1 MTGKMNETKSDRID
15 KWLSLSIMFF
25 FIIQSANSSIKT
37 VFPALNDTA
46 GSMISAISG
55 CLIMFFLFRS
65 LVYVWRRSR
74 SAFLFSYFI
83 FFIIYGV
90 SLLLNIQRGAP
101 TDALIR
107 ESLLWTMVWWVPL
120 GLIIYSV
127 RNKVILYEQMVRWS
141 YLLSLVTLTAM
152 VSYFGNILSLNME
165 NLNRGNYNMF
175 FSYMLVFP
183 LIIHL
188 NEIIDKKYKRNVL
201 FFIIEFGSILI
212 NGSRGALLCIGGF
225 LLLKFL
231 LGNMSLGNKLKLS
244 LLTIVGAGALY
255 FGSQK
260 IFEDLS
266 VYGITSR
273 TIEKIAGGS
282 GAESDDR
289 WMFYG
294 YAIDFIKERPILGYG
309 LGGDFYEFY
318 YKVYGFMPESSKAAT
333 LTVHNGF
340 LQILMCFGVF
350 FGTIVIFIFWRPVF
364 FFKRVKNP
372 DTRIILVILFSVFI
386 IPNFTVGD
394 GIFVKPGIALYIY
407 FFYNWLNNKKKIKY
421 NPEYKYEFS

>member
-1 MTGKMNETKSDRID
+1 MKTKYTSSSDKID

-25 FIIQSANSSIKT
+25 FIIQSANSSLKT
-37 VFPALNDTA
+37 VFPDLNDKL
-46 GSMISAISG
+46 GGGLSAISG
-55 CLIMFFLFRS
+55 CLILFFIMKS
-65 LVYVWRRSR
+65 LVYVWRRNRGALIS
-74 SAFLFSYFI
+74 SYFLFAI
-83 FFIIYGV
+83 VYGV

-101 TDALIR
+101 LDALIK
-107 ESLLWTMVWWVPL
+107 ESLLWTMIWWVPM
-120 GLIIYSV
+120 GLIIYSI
-127 RNKVILYEQMVRWS
+127 RNKSILYEQMVKWS
-141 YLLSLVTLTAM
+141 YLLSVVTLTAM
-152 VSYFGNILSLNME
+152 VSYVTNIMSLNME
-165 NLNRGNYNMF
+165 SLNRGNYNMF

-188 NEIIDKKYKRNVL
+188 NEIVDKKYKWNIL
-201 FFIIEFGSILI
+201 FFIIEFGAILV

-231 LGNMSLGNKLKLS
+231 LGDMSLGKKIQLS
-244 LLTIVGAGALY
+244 ILTILGAALLY
-255 FGSQK
+255 YGSQK

-266 VYGITSR
+266 GYGITSR
-273 TIEKIAGGS
+273 TLEKIAGGS

-294 YAIDFIKERPILGYG
+294 YALDFINERPLLGYG
-309 LGGDFYEFY
+309 LGGDFYEMY
-318 YKVYGFMPESSKAAT
+318 LKVYGTMPDNAKNAT

-350 FGTIVIFIFWRPVF
+350 FGAIVIFIFWRPVF
-364 FFKRVKNP
+364 FLNKIKNQ
-372 DTRIILVILFSVFI
+372 DSRIIMVILFSVFI

-407 FFYNWLNNKKKIKY
+407 LFYNWLNNRKKIKY
-421 NPEYKYEFS
+421 HPEYKYEFS